1 MLKVSK
7 SELFFQYL
15 RVKVPD
21 DENVLVNELKPDEVA
36 LISVCESLFTVM
48 FIERFGVSDVA
59 VASNTDVSEDVAFL
73 VEKNAIYVKVVEKNS
88 VSY

>member
-1 MLKVSK
+1 M
-7 SELFFQYL
+7 
-15 RVKVPD
+15 PD